1 MKQSKRR
8 LFVLGSL
15 LLSLALFATVN
26 SAEAQERYGATPR
39 QGTKAAGQTLALTA
53 TLVNPEHNAKAR
65 AATVQVTIAGVDMVD
80 PAAVNEEPKAGQG
93 HLHYQVDNGPVVA
106 TTATKLSFHDL
117 SSGQH
122 TIVVML
128 AGNDHSPLG
137 PKATVNVGIP

>member
-1 MKQSKRR
+1 MKQSRR
-8 LFVLGSL
+8 ILLALVSMLSFVL
-15 LLSLALFATVN
+15 LAIVHPAD
-26 SAEAQERYGATPR
+26 AQERYGATQH
-39 QGTKAAGQTLALTA
+39 QGTKAAGHASGLTA
-53 TLVNPEHNAKAR
+53 TLVNPEHNAKEH
-65 AATVQVTIAGVDMVD
+65 AATVQVTIAGVEMVD
-80 PAAVNEEPKAGQG
+80 PATVKEEPKAGQG

-137 PKATVNVGIP
+137 PKATLNVSIP